1 MRAQEFLTE
10 AHHARLATHKA
21 GRYTVHID
29 SHFLATTAAR
39 NIPLRF
45 ISRFINYTFI
55 MIPEIETIPRGK
67 GAYVQD
73 TNSLI
78 SIYIR
83 RSNSY
88 PLEFTV
94 ETVLSPD
101 MKPTP
106 PFFRRSFPFT
116 PNEYKTDP
124 RTIKAQTKM
133 AKDVEQRGRDAVS
146 RDLEDMPFKPQLI
159 NRQQRR
165 ALAKQARRK

>member
-1 MRAQEFLTE
+1 MRAADFIIE
-10 AHHARLATHKA
+10 AHHSRLATHKA
-21 GRYTVHID
+21 GQYTVHID
-29 SHFLATTAAR
+29 SHFLVTTAAR
-39 NIPLRF
+39 NIPLKF

-55 MIPEIETIPRGK
+55 MIPEIETIPRGQ

-83 RSNSY
+83 RSKSY

-94 ETVLSPD
+94 ETVLSPG

-106 PFFRRSFPFT
+106 PFFRRSFPFS
-116 PNEYKTDP
+116 PDEHKTDP
-124 RTIKAQTKM
+124 RTAKAQAKM
-133 AKDVEQRGRDAVS
+133 AKDIEQRGRDAVS
-146 RDLEDMPFKPQLI
+146 QDLEDMPIKPHLM

-165 ALAKQARRK
+165 ALAKQRRRK